1 MGCHNARK
9 IAIRKRQKQNI
20 RRSQI
25 KINGFLNDPAFR
37 KRVTDMGITV
47 MGGTPE
53 DVTKFVATEAA
64 KWSELVKSAGVK
76 ID

>member
-1 MGCHNARK
+1 MLF
-9 IAIRKRQKQNI
+9 
-20 RRSQI
+20 RSLN
-25 KINGFLNDPAFR
+25 KEINGFLNDPAFR

-53 DVTKFVATEAA
+53 DVTTFVATEAA